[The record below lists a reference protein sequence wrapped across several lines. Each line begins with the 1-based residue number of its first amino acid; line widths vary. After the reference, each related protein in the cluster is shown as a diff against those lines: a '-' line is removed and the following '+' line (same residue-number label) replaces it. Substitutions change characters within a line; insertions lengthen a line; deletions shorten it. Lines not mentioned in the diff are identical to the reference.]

1 MECLE
6 SLSVIFKSTMKRF
19 KQIFT
24 FLSQHRKTEHATK
37 SLRSFLNISVCLH
50 VRSATIKLIWTK
62 PCFTRV
68 CVCAS
73 VFTCANLLSSGCVY
87 YHPSV
92 CLLVTHQPPSHT
104 HSALTKVCVCVC
116 VSLLGNRGGTREE
129 EGGSGQAALTLHRL
143 RPLILFLIHPCWRC
157 LCRPPPVSTQSAP
170 GTALRPQIA
179 YSNIQRA
186 VHLALA
192 VTDLLLE
199 SSRFW
204 DDTQMLTEQQTQHL
218 NIGLN

>member
-68 CVCAS
+68 CVCFSFYMCQPA
-73 VFTCANLLSSGCVY
+73 LIR
-87 YHPSV
+87 V
-92 CLLVTHQPPSHT
+92 CLLPSICMPAGDTSAAITHTLCPYQS
-104 HSALTKVCVCVC
+104 VCVC

-129 EGGSGQAALTLHRL
+129 EGGRVWPGGINPASPEAAD
-143 RPLILFLIHPCWRC
+143 
-157 LCRPPPVSTQSAP
+157 PVSNSP
-170 GTALRPQIA
+170 L
-179 YSNIQRA
+179 
-186 VHLALA
+186 LAMLMP
-192 VTDLLLE
+192 
-199 SSRFW
+199 SS
-204 DDTQMLTEQQTQHL
+204 TS
-218 NIGLN
+218 

>member
-68 CVCAS
+68 CVCFSFYMCQPA
-73 VFTCANLLSSGCVY
+73 LIR
-87 YHPSV
+87 V
-92 CLLVTHQPPSHT
+92 CLLPSICMPAGDTSAAITHTLCPYQS
-104 HSALTKVCVCVC
+104 VCVC